1 MILMAL
7 AALRHAACD
16 DNGLLSLTTSTGTC
30 GVVDNCFQTGSFN
43 QTFYGSNELCT
54 VEVCKD
60 VTYEIRGFSIEDSSS
75 CTADSLTLAGDV
87 YCGFLETPSIV
98 DDDWFYVPGNTLGN
112 LPSATSGSLTS
123 GQTIQFSSDDSDQY
137 QGTQVSLL
145 RSCYLRTQTNC
156 FNYRFVWPR

>member
-7 AALRHAACD
+7 AALHHAACD
-16 DNGLLSLTTSTGTC
+16 GDGLLSLTTSTGAC
-30 GVVDNCFQTGSFN
+30 GIIDNCFQTGSFN
-43 QTFYGSNELCT
+43 QTYYGNNELCI

-60 VTYEIRGFSIEDSSS
+60 VTYEIRGFSIEDSVDCS
-75 CTADSLTLAGDV
+75 ADSLTLAGNA
-87 YCGFLETPSIV
+87 YCGFVETPSIV
-98 DDDWFYVPGNTLGN
+98 DDDWFYVSGNTQGN

-145 RSCYLRTQTNC
+145 LFC
-156 FNYRFVWPR
+156 